1 MESKMIKINSEL
13 YERLVRE
20 AKAQRYSSITDFLE
34 EFLEQAL
41 PQEVHGE
48 KEASGSEKPFGAF
61 SKDGRNEA
69 FDEAFG
75 GVFRDIFKGSK
86 H

>member
-1 MESKMIKINSEL
+1 MESKTIKINSDL

-41 PQEVHGE
+41 PQEVSE
-48 KEASGSEKPFGAF
+48 EEEPSGRENLFGAF
-61 SKDGRNEA
+61 GKRDLN
-69 FDEAFG
+69 EAFG
-75 GVFRDIFKGSK
+75 GVFKDIFKGGK
-86 H
+86 P